1 MKRNESDKGCSLSYR
16 NRILARSC
24 STPSPW
30 KRTSKRCIESNSVGV
45 SVEKIINFLIS
56 GSRIEAVVAYA
67 KTSYKEPVRV
77 QSSVFRFSVGTTRRN
92 RSFPEFSVRSSEAK
106 LPLGTAPSR
115 FLHAKARVTI
125 TIQITRQL
133 VTCACL
139 TALINERK
147 RQTWRRELDFFLC
160 RCREKEKKWRYRAQS
175 CGVCKCTRVHSFVL
189 FCKRRRLPL
198 RGCRGLL
205 GRYSVT
211 RS

>member
-16 NRILARSC
+16 NRTLARSC
-24 STPSPW
+24 SNPSPW
-30 KRTSKRCIESNSVGV
+30 KWTSKRCIESNSVGV

-67 KTSYKEPVRV
+67 KTSYKGPVRV
-77 QSSVFRFSVGTTRRN
+77 QSSMFRFSVGTTRRN

-160 RCREKEKKWRYRAQS
+160 RCRKKEKNDGIARNPAAFVSVRA
-175 CGVCKCTRVHSFVL
+175 
-189 FCKRRRLPL
+189 
-198 RGCRGLL
+198 
-205 GRYSVT
+205 YT
-211 RS
+211 RSCFSVNVGGCLCEGVEVFLDDTV

>member
-1 MKRNESDKGCSLSYR
+1 MKRYESDKGCSLSYR
-16 NRILARSC
+16 NRTLARSC
-24 STPSPW
+24 SNPSPW
-30 KRTSKRCIESNSVGV
+30 KWTSKSCIESNSVGV

-67 KTSYKEPVRV
+67 KTSYKGPVRV

-160 RCREKEKKWRYRAQS
+160 RCREKEKKCRYRAQS
-175 CGVCKCTRVHSFVL
+175 CGVCKCTCVHSFVL

>member
-1 MKRNESDKGCSLSYR
+1 MKRNESDKGCSLSQR

-24 STPSPW
+24 STPSSW
-30 KRTSKRCIESNSVGV
+30 KRTNKRCIESNSVGV

-77 QSSVFRFSVGTTRRN
+77 QSSVFRFSVGTTPRN

-160 RCREKEKKWRYRAQS
+160 RCREKEKKNDGIARNPAVFVSVRA
-175 CGVCKCTRVHSFVL
+175 
-189 FCKRRRLPL
+189 
-198 RGCRGLL
+198 
-205 GRYSVT
+205 YT
-211 RS
+211 RSCFSVNVGGCLCEGVEVFLDDTV